1 YTQYCQK
8 YWPRPSNYV
17 IQVFQSPPW
26 TQVYTIKPL
35 GMQTASTN
43 IGERMGRSQELSD
56 SKRGPVIGGHLGNKS
71 IRDISWLLNIPRSTV
86 SGIIRKWKHL
96 GTTAIQPP
104 SGRPRHMTGRGQ
116 RMLKRTV
123 RRSRQLSAESIAK
136 DLQTWCGLQMSPT
149 TVRRE
154 LHGMGF
160 HGRAAA
166 SKPSITKCNA
176 KRRMSWCKA
185 RRHWTLEQW
194 RRSKSDQSRFSVWQS
209 NGYVW
214 V

>member
-1 YTQYCQK
+1 
-8 YWPRPSNYV
+8 
-17 IQVFQSPPW
+17 
-26 TQVYTIKPL
+26 
-35 GMQTASTN
+35 MQTASTN

-56 SKRGPVIGGHLGNKS
+56 SKCGPVIGGHLGNKS
-71 IRDISWLLNIPRSTV
+71 IRDISWLLNIPLSTV
-86 SGIIRKWKHL
+86 SGIITKWKQL
-96 GTTAIQPP
+96 GTTATQPP

-123 RRSRQLSAESIAK
+123 RRSRQLSAESPAK

-176 KRRMSWCKA
+176 KRGMQWCKA
-185 RRHWTLEQW
+185 CRHWTLEQW
-194 RRSKSDQSRFSVWQS
+194 RRVLWS
-209 NGYVW
+209 
-214 V
+214 

>member
-1 YTQYCQK
+1 
-8 YWPRPSNYV
+8 
-17 IQVFQSPPW
+17 
-26 TQVYTIKPL
+26 
-35 GMQTASTN
+35 MQTASTN

-71 IRDISWLLNIPRSTV
+71 IRDISWLLNIPRSNV
-86 SGIIRKWKHL
+86 SGIITKWKPL
-96 GTTAIQPP
+96 GTTATQPP

-116 RMLKRTV
+116 

-149 TVRRE
+149 TVCRE

-166 SKPSITKCNA
+166 SK
-176 KRRMSWCKA
+176 
-185 RRHWTLEQW
+185 
-194 RRSKSDQSRFSVWQS
+194 
-209 NGYVW
+209 
-214 V
+214 